1 MDLKQLEYFQR
12 VAELGSFTKAGQALG
27 VAQSAVS
34 RQVRQLELE
43 LRQNL
48 LTRSG
53 QGAVP
58 TEAGRILL
66 EHARG
71 IAHQV
76 QRAQQDLERV
86 RNPNSGRVAIGMAP
100 SATRAMAVPLT
111 HKFRQALPEAT
122 LSISEALSLVLK
134 EWLFAGRLD
143 IAVIYNPPV
152 SSDLQFA
159 TLTSEPLYLIGRR
172 TVDPSAATIPLR
184 MLANV
189 PLIMPNRPHT
199 VRMLV
204 ETELTLAGYRPNIRL
219 EMDGIA
225 AILDLV
231 AEGAGYAVLTEHAI
245 LTSGQPQRFY
255 LRRIVEP
262 ELQSRLYA
270 ATARQRYINPVQKT
284 ALELIRATVRET
296 YPRAMV
302 TL

>member
-12 VAELGSFTKAGQALG
+12 VAELGSFTKAAHALG

-34 RQVRQLELE
+34 RQVRQLEVE

-53 QGAVP
+53 QGAAP
-58 TEAGRILL
+58 TAAGRVLL

-86 RNPNSGRVAIGMAP
+86 RNPNSGRVAVGLAP
-100 SATRAMAVPLT
+100 SAARAMTVQLA
-111 HKFRQALPEAT
+111 HQFRQELPHAT
-122 LSISEALSLVLK
+122 LSISEALSLILRD
-134 EWLFAGRLD
+134 WLLAGRLD
-143 IAVIYNPPV
+143 IAVVYNPPE
-152 SSDLQFA
+152 SRDLLFSA
-159 TLTSEPLYLIGRR
+159 LTSEPLYLIGRK
-172 TVDPSAATIPLR
+172 TAQMSGATIPLR

-189 PLIMPNRPHT
+189 PMIVPNRPHT

-204 ETELTLAGYRPNIRL
+204 ETELALAGHPLNIRL
-219 EMDGIA
+219 EIDGIA

-262 ELQSRLYA
+262 DLHSRLYT

-296 YPRAMV
+296 YPRDMV

>member
-12 VAELGSFTKAGQALG
+12 VAELGSFTKAAQALG

-34 RQVRQLELE
+34 RQVRQLEVA

-48 LTRSG
+48 FTRSG

-58 TEAGRILL
+58 TAAGRILL

-71 IAHQV
+71 IMHQV
-76 QRAQQDLERV
+76 QRAQEDLEQV
-86 RNPNSGRVAIGMAP
+86 RNPGSGRVAIGMAP
-100 SATRAMAVPLT
+100 SAARAMTVQLT
-111 HKFRQALPEAT
+111 HQFRHRLPDAT

-134 EWLFAGRLD
+134 EWLLAGRLD
-143 IAVIYNPPV
+143 IAVVYNPPT
-152 SSDLQFA
+152 SSDLRFSA
-159 TLTSEPLYLIGRR
+159 LTSEPLYLIGRR
-172 TVDPSAATIPLR
+172 TAQPSEATIPLR

-189 PLIMPNRPHT
+189 PLIVPNRPHT

-204 ETELTLAGYRPNIRL
+204 ETELALAGHPPNIRL
-219 EMDGIA
+219 EIDGIA

-245 LTSGQPQRFY
+245 LNSGQPQRFY

-296 YPRAMV
+296 YPRDMV